1 MAIDLE
7 QSLLDGGTRFV
18 NFFEGRILTGR
29 DLREEQTASR
39 SSRKA
44 LGEAI
49 GAGVVWG
56 LDVADATPGGPLAK
70 PAVKVSRG
78 LALNREGQTLK
89 LAESREVRLSELA
102 SNDPRRSA
110 GAFHDC
116 DEQPSGAASPT
127 AEGFHI
133 LTIAPASGFEE
144 EAPKSGLGEEGAASG
159 CGRRYSTLGLR
170 FRLVPVDPALLAG
183 GPSGA
188 ISTDAEL
195 SQLRNHV
202 AHLGLGTAQRRGFAF
217 DPFARSPDAGSA
229 WANWGL
235 VNRLLSGEEPALSD
249 CEVPLAILRLAGG
262 QISFVDMWTVRRRPN
277 AGPQEAHWPLIASAE
292 RSAADEATLFQF
304 QRHIDWLFRRLPN
317 PSAALAATYF
327 RYLPPVG
334 LLPLPSAETFLQD
347 PTPPLTLA
355 PERVLPIIHEALAY
369 PAADMTPSPP
379 PRFCTYKVAGAPDWT
394 LFVSDVVPSAEK
406 TAERCA
412 ELEQRIEQ
420 LEQHLEAHGTV
431 SGIVE
436 LSRQDSNNGT
446 ITTPQGGIILRATAE
461 DGTLVLAL
469 SGVDGSYTMAMLP
482 GTYELVPV
490 AGDTVLSDHAR
501 DGVVVNKGDHLTH
514 DFTIPTIT
522 AMPQ

>member
-56 LDVADATPGGPLAK
+56 LEVADATPGGPLAK
-70 PAVKVSRG
+70 PAVSVSGG
-78 LALNREGQTLK
+78 LALNWEGQTLK
-89 LAESREVRLSELA
+89 LSESRVVRLSELA
-102 SNDPRRSA
+102 SGDPRRSV

-116 DEQPSGAASPT
+116 DDQPSGSASPT

-188 ISTDAEL
+188 ISTDAAL

-202 AHLGLGTAQRRGFAF
+202 AHLGLGTAMRRGFAF
-217 DPFARSPDAGSA
+217 DPFARLPDGGSA
-229 WANWGL
+229 WAEWGL
-235 VNRLLSGEEPALSD
+235 VDTLRSGDEPALGD
-249 CEVPLAILRLAGG
+249 CEVPLAMLRLSGG
-262 QISFVDMWTVRRRPN
+262 QLSFVDMWTVRRRPN
-277 AGPQEAHWPLIASAE
+277 AGPQDADWPLVASAA

-304 QRHIDWLFRRLPN
+304 QRHIDWLFGRLAN
-317 PSAALAATYF
+317 PSATVGTAYF
-327 RYLPPVG
+327 RHLPAVG
-334 LLPLPSAETFLQD
+334 LLPLTSAATFLQD
-347 PTPPLTLA
+347 QTPPLALS
-355 PERVLPIIHEALAY
+355 PERLLPIIEEALAY
-369 PAADMTPSPP
+369 PAVDLSTSPP
-379 PRFCTYKVAGAPDWT
+379 PRFCTFKVPGTDWT
-394 LFVSDVVPSAEK
+394 LFVSDMVPSAEK
-406 TAERCA
+406 AAEKCA
-412 ELEQRIEQ
+412 ELERRIEQ
-420 LEQHLEAHGTV
+420 IEGDLQAPGQIAGTV
-431 SGIVE
+431 LFSFSVGV
-436 LSRQDSNNGT
+436 GT
-446 ITTPQGGIILRATAE
+446 ITAPFPGVVIRATAE
-461 DGTLVLAL
+461 DSTETLVTTDDAGRYSITLPP
-469 SGVDGSYTMAMLP
+469 GV
-482 GTYELVPV
+482 YELVPV
-490 AGDTVLSDHAR
+490 HGDQVLSGRAV
-501 DGVVVNKGDHLTH
+501 GGIVVNRGDNITQN
-514 DFTIPTIT
+514 FTIRNSDLVS
-522 AMPQ
+522 